1 MDAIFEAYLA
11 AQRRRR
17 ASPLTLKAVDHA
29 LRSAQRWLGAE
40 GIEASELTLLGCE
53 DYFDALLERGAI
65 SSVRRHLAYVRAA
78 YRYAQRH
85 DLIAYDPT
93 ADVKLPRL
101 PDIEPATYSNDELRQ
116 IHAAIRSERE
126 EVCFYLL
133 AFTGLRLGEAAA
145 LTWASAD
152 LDHWQLR
159 LIGKGGKFR
168 LVPIHPALMDV
179 LRERQAEAATE
190 TEPVIWTPQR
200 RPLASGTLG
209 TYVRALANRAE
220 VDTAQP
226 SHAFRR
232 TVATV
237 MYEAGVRTRVIER
250 IMGWAP
256 RQMHER
262 HYLRVASDVMHQAIL
277 TLYADDPISDR
288 QRQATELRPV
298 ATSAPGGGV
307 GLDADATRLAELEQ
321 QLGLKAS

>member
-1 MDAIFEAYLA
+1 VDAIFDAYLA

-29 LRSAQRWLGAE
+29 LRSAQRWLDAQ
-40 GIEASELTLLGCE
+40 GIAAAELTLLGCE

-78 YRYAQRH
+78 YRYAVRH
-85 DLIAYDPT
+85 GLAEFDPT

-101 PDIEPATYSNDELRQ
+101 PDIEPVTYSNEELRA
-116 IHAAIRSERE
+116 IHAAVRSERE

-145 LTWASAD
+145 LTWAQTD

-159 LIGKGGKFR
+159 LTGKGGKFR
-168 LVPIHPALMDV
+168 LVPIHPALMDL
-179 LRERQAEAATE
+179 LRERQATASSEA
-190 TEPVIWTPQR
+190 EPVIWTPQR
-200 RPLASGTLG
+200 RPLASATLG
-209 TYVRALANRAE
+209 TYVRALVNRAE
-220 VDTAQP
+220 ISTAQP

-262 HYLRVASDVMHQAIL
+262 HYLRVASEVMHQAIL

-288 QRQATELRPV
+288 QRETVELRPV
-298 ATSAPGGGV
+298 AAATPRDSAGFY
-307 GLDADATRLAELEQ
+307 ADAARLSELEH

>member
-17 ASPLTLKAVDHA
+17 ASPLTLKAVEHA
-29 LRSAQRWLGAE
+29 LRSAQRWLDAE
-40 GIEASELTLLGCE
+40 GIRASELTLLGCE
-53 DYFDALLERGAI
+53 EYFDALLARGAV
-65 SSVRRHLAYVRAA
+65 SSVRRHLAYLRAA

-85 DLIAYDPT
+85 ELIGHDPT

-101 PDIEPATYSNDELRQ
+101 PDIEPATYSNEELRA

-133 AFTGLRLGEAAA
+133 AFAGLRLGETAS
-145 LTWASAD
+145 LTWREVD

-179 LRERQAEAATE
+179 LRERQASASVE
-190 TEPVIWTPQR
+190 TEPVIWTPER

-209 TYVRALANRAE
+209 SYVRKLVDRAN

-288 QRQATELRPV
+288 QREVSRTGFDGDRVWWVTPLLLR
-298 ATSAPGGGV
+298 A
-307 GLDADATRLAELEQ
+307 
-321 QLGLKAS
+321 